1 MPDRS
6 PQEIET
12 QLERDRA
19 ALARA
24 LDGLRERLAP
34 AALIAEGGAALAAQA
49 RPLLGQVDHAI
60 RARPLAAAVAG
71 AALAVLVFGRRRDT
85 ADRTSLPVLSGTRF
99 EALSR
104 WEDEG
109 GTAADPP
116 DPDEGWLAEAIG
128 LRARADALLSRI
140 DAAAR
145 RGLAPAADLARHRA
159 EILAALARD
168 TATALARGLGTLNGA
183 ARDRAIAA
191 RERIYLGR
199 IALQAGGGRTV
210 RTHPFAAGAAMA
222 AAGAALA
229 LLFRPTAAEDR
240 LLGETRDTLLH
251 EARAALRDE
260 VLKASELARGL
271 AAALGR
277 DLDRLGAG
285 LGRAGHAPAAEGSG
299 ARTGDSRPG
308 RMH

>member
-240 LLGETRDTLLH
+240 LLGETRDTLLQ